1 MGVGGQE
8 NGQQNFDEN
17 VRHLGIIGFSRNF
30 GK

>member
-17 VRHLGIIGFSRNF
+17 VRHLGIIGFS
-30 GK
+30 